1 MKKKLIGFLLIIGVV
16 CSLKGC
22 VSTTSSNSEQG
33 VDMNRTRESN
43 EFYNSGQFDLI
54 SYECIDD
61 YVEIYIVKY
70 KVDGT
75 KYMMTTKNRA
85 NSGISLLKLDN

>member
-33 VDMNRTRESN
+33 VDMNRTHESN

-54 SYECIDD
+54 SYHILSTINFIF
-61 YVEIYIVKY
+61 YYINFYIIINTFV
-70 KVDGT
+70 T
-75 KYMMTTKNRA
+75 N
-85 NSGISLLKLDN
+85 

>member
-1 MKKKLIGFLLIIGVV
+1 MKKKLIGFLLIIGV

-22 VSTTSSNSEQG
+22 VSSTTSSNSEQS
-33 VDMNRTRESN
+33 VDMNRTHESD

-75 KYMMTTKNRA
+75 KYMITTKNRA

>member
-1 MKKKLIGFLLIIGVV
+1 MKKKLIGFLLIIGV
-16 CSLKGC
+16 CGLKGC
-22 VSTTSSNSEQG
+22 VSTSFSNSEQN
-33 VDMNRTRESN
+33 VDMNRAHESD
-43 EFYNSGQFDLI
+43 EFYNSGQFELI

>member
-1 MKKKLIGFLLIIGVV
+1 MKKKLIGFLLIIGV

-22 VSTTSSNSEQG
+22 VSTTSFNSEQS
-33 VDMNRTRESN
+33 VDMNRTLESD
-43 EFYNSGQFDLI
+43 EFYNSGQFELI

>member
-1 MKKKLIGFLLIIGVV
+1 MKKKLIGFLLIIGV
-16 CSLKGC
+16 CGLKGC
-22 VSTTSSNSEQG
+22 VSTSSSNSEQS
-33 VDMNRTRESN
+33 VDMNRTHESD

-61 YVEIYIVKY
+61 YVKIYIVKY

-75 KYMMTTKNRA
+75 KYMITTKDRTD
-85 NSGISLLKLDN
+85 SGISLLKLDN

>member
-1 MKKKLIGFLLIIGVV
+1 MKKILIGFLLIIGV
-16 CSLKGC
+16 CGLKGC
-22 VSTTSSNSEQG
+22 VSATSSNSGQN
-33 VDMNRTRESN
+33 VDMNRTHESD
-43 EFYNSGQFDLI
+43 EFYDSGQFELI

-61 YVEIYIVKY
+61 YVEIYIVRY

>member
-1 MKKKLIGFLLIIGVV
+1 MKKKLIGFLLIIGV
-16 CSLKGC
+16 CSFKGC
-22 VSTTSSNSEQG
+22 VSTTSSNSEQS
-33 VDMNRTRESN
+33 VDMNRTHESD

-70 KVDGT
+70 KVDGA
-75 KYMMTTKNRA
+75 KYMITTKHRTD
-85 NSGISLLKLDN
+85 SGISLLKLDN

>member
-1 MKKKLIGFLLIIGVV
+1 MKKKLIGFLLIIGV
-16 CSLKGC
+16 CGLKGC
-22 VSTTSSNSEQG
+22 VSTSSSNSEKS
-33 VDMNRTRESN
+33 VDMNRTHESD

-61 YVEIYIVKY
+61 YVKIYIVKY

-75 KYMMTTKNRA
+75 KYMIATKNRTD
-85 NSGISLLKLDN
+85 SSISLLKLDN